1 MLLQCV
7 TIETGAGAQH
17 AVVVLL
23 LVVLGVAGRD
33 AGAVRGAACAVVRVA
48 RRCMMVISLCGYRQG
63 RA

>member
-17 AVVVLL
+17 ALVVLL

-33 AGAVRGAACAVVRVA
+33 AGAVRGAAGEEKEDKEEGKVEHA
-48 RRCMMVISLCGYRQG
+48 
-63 RA
+63 